1 MIAGSGKGRST
12 NVELGERPLPYLG
25 NSNQPVKGALA
36 SKLLKSRGDGHDAK
50 EPGMPPVAH
59 FSGQVSCPHRPRGE
73 VIAAVGC
80 PVGYLAR
87 VSTQN
92 HFEIFAGPSAAGCAN
107 DFRPHSRY
115 CVSAMPEHLRKKARL
130 R

>member
-50 EPGMPPVAH
+50 EPGMPPVAQ
-59 FSGQVSCPHRPRGE
+59 GNQGRC
-73 VIAAVGC
+73 
-80 PVGYLAR
+80 LAR
-87 VSTQN
+87 
-92 HFEIFAGPSAAGCAN
+92 IDRG
-107 DFRPHSRY
+107 
-115 CVSAMPEHLRKKARL
+115 AR
-130 R
+130 